1 MNTSPQ
7 VFICNTL
14 LLCNTGNTDN
24 TDNIKNTVL
33 PCNKC
38 NRVLLGNTSNTVF
51 KLLIVNILNTNNMNS
66 RVIAISNQKGGVGKT
81 TSSLNLAA
89 ALALNGK
96 RTLLID
102 LDPQSN
108 LTKSLGVYDPAKNIY
123 GLLLKEYSVKETV
136 VVKIR
141 PNLLLIPAS
150 KNLAAFEQNSGTNP
164 DAFYI
169 LQEELAE
176 LTKSVDI
183 DFIILDCP
191 PSLGLLSV
199 NAYVAASEVYTPLES
214 QEFSLDGLDEVIKTI
229 SKMKKR
235 LNPDLKLSG
244 VFFTRHHKR
253 KLISQEVE
261 NIIKQDYP
269 GLLLNTGIRECV
281 QLKESPSA
289 RKDIFEYAP
298 DSNGAKDYRNLADEI
313 LNIHNHVEKQN

>member
-1 MNTSPQ
+1 M
-7 VFICNTL
+7 
-14 LLCNTGNTDN
+14 G
-24 TDNIKNTVL
+24 K
-33 PCNKC
+33 
-38 NRVLLGNTSNTVF
+38 
-51 KLLIVNILNTNNMNS
+51 
-66 RVIAISNQKGGVGKT
+66 VIAIANQKGGVGKT
-81 TSSLNLAA
+81 TSSINIAA
-89 ALALNGK
+89 ALAINGK
-96 RTLLID
+96 RTLLMDI
-102 LDPQSN
+102 DPQSN
-108 LTKSLGVYDPAKNIY
+108 CSKSFGIINPEKHIY
-123 GLLLKEYSVKETV
+123 GVLLKEYSIKES

-141 PNLLLIPAS
+141 KNLLLIPSS

-176 LTKSVDI
+176 LTKTVDI

-229 SKMKKR
+229 DRMKKR
-235 LNPDLKLSG
+235 LNPELELSG

-261 NIIKQDYP
+261 NIIKEDYP

-298 DSNGAKDYRNLADEI
+298 ESNGAVDYRNLSHEI
-313 LNIHNHVEKQN
+313 LNIHTHVEK

>member
-1 MNTSPQ
+1 
-7 VFICNTL
+7 
-14 LLCNTGNTDN
+14 
-24 TDNIKNTVL
+24 
-33 PCNKC
+33 
-38 NRVLLGNTSNTVF
+38 
-51 KLLIVNILNTNNMNS
+51 MNS
-66 RVIAISNQKGGVGKT
+66 RVLAISNQKGGVGKT

-136 VVKIR
+136 VKIR

-150 KNLAAFEQNSGTNP
+150 KNLAAFEQNNGTNP

-183 DFIILDCP
+183 DFIIIDCP

-214 QEFSLDGLDEVIKTI
+214 QEFSLDGLDEVTKTI
-229 SKMKKR
+229 VKMKKR
-235 LNPDLKLSG
+235 LNPNLELRG
-244 VFFTRHHKR
+244 VFFTRHNKR

-261 NIIKQDYP
+261 SIINNEYP
-269 GLLLNTGIRECV
+269 NLLLKTKIKMCTK
-281 QLKESPSA
+281 LSESPSA
-289 RKDIFEYAP
+289 RQDIFEYAP
-298 DSNGAKDYRNLADEI
+298 DSNGAEDYRNLANEI
-313 LNIHNHVEKQN
+313 LNIHNHVEK

>member
-1 MNTSPQ
+1 
-7 VFICNTL
+7 
-14 LLCNTGNTDN
+14 
-24 TDNIKNTVL
+24 
-33 PCNKC
+33 
-38 NRVLLGNTSNTVF
+38 
-51 KLLIVNILNTNNMNS
+51 MNS

-136 VVKIR
+136 VKIR

-169 LQEELAE
+169 LQEELEE

-229 SKMKKR
+229 TKMKKR

-244 VFFTRHHKR
+244 VFFTRHHRR

-261 NIIKQDYP
+261 NILQNDYP

-298 DSNGAKDYRNLADEI
+298 ESNGATDYRNLANEI
-313 LNIHNHVEKQN
+313 LNIHSHVEK

>member
-1 MNTSPQ
+1 MTR
-7 VFICNTL
+7 T
-14 LLCNTGNTDN
+14 
-24 TDNIKNTVL
+24 
-33 PCNKC
+33 
-38 NRVLLGNTSNTVF
+38 
-51 KLLIVNILNTNNMNS
+51 
-66 RVIAISNQKGGVGKT
+66 IAISNQKGGVGKT
-81 TSSLNLAA
+81 TSSLNIAA
-89 ALALNGK
+89 SLALKGN
-96 RTLLID
+96 RVLLID
-102 LDPQSN
+102 LDPQAN
-108 LTKSLGVYDPAKNIY
+108 LSKSCGITNPKKHVYGV
-123 GLLLKEYSVKETV
+123 LLKEYAIKDT

-141 PNLLLIPAS
+141 KNLLLIPAS

-169 LQEELAE
+169 LQEELTE
-176 LTKSVDI
+176 LTKSVSI

-229 SKMKKR
+229 NKMKKR

-244 VFFTRHHKR
+244 VFFTRHHRR

-261 NIIKQDYP
+261 NIIQNDYP

-298 DSNGAKDYRNLADEI
+298 ESNGATDYRNLANEI
-313 LNIHNHVEKQN
+313 FNIHSHVEK

>member
-1 MNTSPQ
+1 MNH
-7 VFICNTL
+7 
-14 LLCNTGNTDN
+14 
-24 TDNIKNTVL
+24 
-33 PCNKC
+33 
-38 NRVLLGNTSNTVF
+38 R
-51 KLLIVNILNTNNMNS
+51 IV
-66 RVIAISNQKGGVGKT
+66 AISNQKGGVGKT
-81 TSSLNLAA
+81 TSSLNIAA
-89 ALALNGK
+89 ALALKGK

-108 LTKSLGVYDPAKNIY
+108 LTKSLGVYDPPKNIY
-123 GLLLKEYSVKETV
+123 GLLLREYSVTETI
-136 VVKIR
+136 VKIR

-176 LTKSVDI
+176 LTSSIDI

-199 NAYVAASEVYTPLES
+199 NAYVAASEVYTPIES

-229 SKMKKR
+229 NKLKKR
-235 LNPDLKLSG
+235 LNPNLKLSG
-244 VFFTRHHKR
+244 MFFTRHHKR

-261 NIIKQDYP
+261 NIIKKDYP
-269 GLLLNTGIRECV
+269 GLLLSTNIRECV

-298 DSNGAKDYRNLADEI
+298 DSNGAKDYKNLANEI
-313 LNIHNHVEKQN
+313 LNIHSYVQK